1 MQKNSGV
8 LRVSLAEGNQSL
20 DGGNVKCP
28 ITTPSVRRQLRG
40 FLGMAGFCHIWIPNN
55 GLLAKPLDEL
65 LKGADK
71 DPFNWEVKHQ
81 HAFK

>member
-1 MQKNSGV
+1 MQKNCGI

-20 DGGNVKCP
+20 DGGNVKCT
-28 ITTPSVRRQLRG
+28 ITAPSARRQLRG
-40 FLGMAGFCHIWIPNN
+40 FLGMAEFCHIWIPNY
-55 GLLAKPLDEL
+55 GLLAKPLYEL

-71 DPFNWEVKHQ
+71 DPFNWEVKRQ